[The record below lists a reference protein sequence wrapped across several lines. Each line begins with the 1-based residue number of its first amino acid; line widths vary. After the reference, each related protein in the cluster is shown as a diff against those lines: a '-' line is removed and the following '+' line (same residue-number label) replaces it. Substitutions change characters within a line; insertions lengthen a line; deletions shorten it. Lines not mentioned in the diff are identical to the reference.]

1 MEQRLL
7 GRTGTFVS
15 ELCLGTMTFAREAD
29 EATSA
34 KLLDR
39 YLEAGGNFI
48 DTADVYADTRS
59 EEVLGRLLRGRRDEV
74 VLATKGHFATG
85 GGVNDR
91 GSSRLHL
98 TSAIEASLRRLQTD
112 RIDLYQ
118 VHSWDAYTPVEETL
132 ATLDDLVHQ
141 GKARYL
147 GISNFTG
154 WQVAKATGLQR
165 HHGWAPLVTIQPQY
179 SLITRD
185 IEREVLPAALDAGL
199 GVLPWGPLGG
209 GFLSGKYHRDR
220 PPPPDSR
227 ISTATDDMEEAWARR
242 ATERNW
248 AIVNAVQ
255 QVAEQ
260 TGHSMPQVAINW
272 LLTRKGVTAPIL
284 GARTLEQ
291 LEDNLGA
298 VGWRLE
304 PAHLERLDAP
314 SRLELEYPARFLAG
328 ADRFA

>member
-15 ELCLGTMTFAREAD
+15 ELCLGTMTFARESD

-85 GGVNDR
+85 SGVNHR
-91 GSSRLHL
+91 GSSRVHL
-98 TSAIEASLRRLQTD
+98 TSAIEASLRRMQTD

-141 GKARYL
+141 GKR
-147 GISNFTG
+147 
-154 WQVAKATGLQR
+154 ATWGSR
-165 HHGWAPLVTIQPQY
+165 T
-179 SLITRD
+179 S
-185 IEREVLPAALDAGL
+185 PAGRS
-199 GVLPWGPLGG
+199 P
-209 GFLSGKYHRDR
+209 R
-220 PPPPDSR
+220 PPGCSATTAGRRSSPSSP
-227 ISTATDDMEEAWARR
+227 STR
-242 ATERNW
+242 
-248 AIVNAVQ
+248 
-255 QVAEQ
+255 
-260 TGHSMPQVAINW
+260 
-272 LLTRKGVTAPIL
+272 
-284 GARTLEQ
+284 
-291 LEDNLGA
+291 
-298 VGWRLE
+298 
-304 PAHLERLDAP
+304 
-314 SRLELEYPARFLAG
+314 
-328 ADRFA
+328 

>member
-1 MEQRLL
+1 
-7 GRTGTFVS
+7 
-15 ELCLGTMTFAREAD
+15 
-29 EATSA
+29 
-34 KLLDR
+34 
-39 YLEAGGNFI
+39 
-48 DTADVYADTRS
+48 
-59 EEVLGRLLRGRRDEV
+59 
-74 VLATKGHFATG
+74 
-85 GGVNDR
+85 
-91 GSSRLHL
+91 
-98 TSAIEASLRRLQTD
+98 
-112 RIDLYQ
+112 
-118 VHSWDAYTPVEETL
+118 
-132 ATLDDLVHQ
+132 
-141 GKARYL
+141 
-147 GISNFTG
+147 
-154 WQVAKATGLQR
+154 
-165 HHGWAPLVTIQPQY
+165 
-179 SLITRD
+179 
-185 IEREVLPAALDAGL
+185 
-199 GVLPWGPLGG
+199 
-209 GFLSGKYHRDR
+209 
-220 PPPPDSR
+220 
-227 ISTATDDMEEAWARR
+227 MEEAWARR

>member
-1 MEQRLL
+1 
-7 GRTGTFVS
+7 
-15 ELCLGTMTFAREAD
+15 
-29 EATSA
+29 
-34 KLLDR
+34 
-39 YLEAGGNFI
+39 
-48 DTADVYADTRS
+48 
-59 EEVLGRLLRGRRDEV
+59 
-74 VLATKGHFATG
+74 
-85 GGVNDR
+85 
-91 GSSRLHL
+91 
-98 TSAIEASLRRLQTD
+98 
-112 RIDLYQ
+112 

-154 WQVAKATGLQR
+154 WQVAKATGRQR
-165 HHGWAPLVTIQPQY
+165 HHGWAPFVTIQPQY

-185 IEREVLPAALDAGL
+185 IERDVLPAALDAGL

-272 LLTRKGVTAPIL
+272 LLTRQGVTAPIL
-284 GARTLEQ
+284 GARPHPRAAGGQ
-291 LEDNLGA
+291 PGR
-298 VGWRLE
+298 GRL
-304 PAHLERLDAP
+304 A
-314 SRLELEYPARFLAG
+314 AG
-328 ADRFA
+328 ADPPVAAGRTQQARARVSCPLPGGRRPLRVTARPGGVSRRRSSRRSSARHR

>member
-1 MEQRLL
+1 MELRLL

-39 YLEAGGNFI
+39 YLEAGGNFV

-118 VHSWDAYTPVEETL
+118 LHSWDAYTPVEETL
-132 ATLDDLVHQ
+132 ATLDDLVRQ
-141 GKARYL
+141 GKARYV

-165 HHGWAPLVTIQPQY
+165 HHGWAPFVTIQPQY

-199 GVLPWGPLGG
+199 GVLPWSPLGG
-209 GFLSGKYHRDR
+209 GFLSGKYRRDR

-227 ISTATDDMEEAWARR
+227 IATATDDMEEAWARR

-248 AIVNAVQ
+248 AIVDAVQ

-260 TGHSMPQVAINW
+260 TGHSIPQVAINW
-272 LLTRKGVTAPIL
+272 LLTREGVTAPIL

-314 SRLELEYPARFLAG
+314 SRLEPEYPSRFLAG

>member
-1 MEQRLL
+1 MELRLL

-39 YLEAGGNFI
+39 YLEAGGNFV

-91 GSSRLHL
+91 GSSRPHL

-118 VHSWDAYTPVEETL
+118 LHSWDAYTPIEETL

-165 HHGWAPLVTIQPQY
+165 HHGWAPFVTIQPQY

-209 GFLSGKYHRDR
+209 GFLSGKYRRGR

-227 ISTATDDMEEAWARR
+227 IATATDDMEEAWARR

-248 AIVNAVQ
+248 AIADAVQ

-260 TGHSMPQVAINW
+260 TGRSIPQVAINW
-272 LLTRKGVTAPIL
+272 LLTREGVTAPIL

-314 SRLELEYPARFLAG
+314 SRLEPEYPARFLAG

>member
-1 MEQRLL
+1 MQQRLL

-112 RIDLYQ
+112 RVDLYQ

-154 WQVAKATGLQR
+154 WQAAEATGLQR
-165 HHGWAPLVTIQPQY
+165 HHGWAPFVTIQPQY

-272 LLTRKGVTAPIL
+272 LLTRQGITAPIL
-284 GARTLEQ
+284 GARSLEQ

-298 VGWRLE
+298 IGWRLE

-314 SRLELEYPARFLAG
+314 SRLELEYPARFLAS

>member
-1 MEQRLL
+1 VEQRLL

-15 ELCLGTMTFAREAD
+15 ELCLGTMTFARESD

-39 YLEAGGNFI
+39 YLEAGSNFI

-85 GGVNDR
+85 SGVNHR
-91 GSSRLHL
+91 GSSRVHP

-147 GISNFTG
+147 GISNFSG
-154 WQVAKATGLQR
+154 WQVAKAAGLQR
-165 HHGWAPLVTIQPQY
+165 HHGWAPFVTIQPQY

-220 PPPPDSR
+220 PPPPTAASPPRPTRWRRPGPGGPPSATGRSSTPSSR
-227 ISTATDDMEEAWARR
+227 WRSRPGTRCRRWRSTGCSPARGLRSAGGVAQQAERMWEHALACRPARR
-242 ATERNW
+242 S
-248 AIVNAVQ
+248 
-255 QVAEQ
+255 
-260 TGHSMPQVAINW
+260 GLSD
-272 LLTRKGVTAPIL
+272 L
-284 GARTLEQ
+284 GGTIR
-291 LEDNLGA
+291 
-298 VGWRLE
+298 W
-304 PAHLERLDAP
+304 
-314 SRLELEYPARFLAG
+314 
-328 ADRFA
+328 